1 MGRPMGVQVPPLA
14 PRRRR
19 GWRALGTTRARM
31 KVIVEE
37 LSPSR
42 RALLV
47 ELPLDQVAATME
59 TTLREWRRRLQLP
72 GFRRGKVPP
81 EIIQRRFQS
90 DLKEEVLRELI
101 PESYR
106 QAVAQAELTPVS
118 QPRVEDVHFHDG
130 EPLRYRAVRSEEH
143 TSELQSPTNLVCR
156 LLLE

>member
-1 MGRPMGVQVPPLA
+1 
-14 PRRRR
+14 
-19 GWRALGTTRARM
+19 M
-31 KVIVEE
+31 KVTVEE
-37 LSPSR
+37 LSPCR

-72 GFRRGKVPP
+72 GFRKGKVPP

-106 QAVAQAELTPVS
+106 HFCVSVQA
-118 QPRVEDVHFHDG
+118 
-130 EPLRYRAVRSEEH
+130 
-143 TSELQSPTNLVCR
+143 LQKWS
-156 LLLE
+156 